1 MREAQEAGAVWLDCV
16 KRAGGG
22 TQTKIHCV
30 GDGAPWIIEQARR
43 GGGAQASYLLDFYH
57 VSEYL
62 AAAGAVS
69 AGAKAKAWLEEQQSR
84 LKDTRVAAVIEQL
97 LPHIE
102 SAEINDKAAIID
114 AGDLLIGAS
123 DQAQQEEGV
132 LGLIL

>member
-1 MREAQEAGAVWLDCV
+1 M
-16 KRAGGG
+16 
-22 TQTKIHCV
+22 
-30 GDGAPWIIEQARR
+30 
-43 GGGAQASYLLDFYH
+43 
-57 VSEYL
+57 
-62 AAAGAVS
+62 S